1 MDLKYYKY
9 VLERRMTG
17 NNDLKLLRLQIRNQD
32 LEWTILKAIEL
43 IKKGNSEKALKLL
56 KKIIYE
62 K

>member
-1 MDLKYYKY
+1 
-9 VLERRMTG
+9 MTD
-17 NNDLKLLRLQIRNQD
+17 NNGFKLLRLQIRNQD
-32 LEWTILKAIEL
+32 LEWSILKAIEL